1 MAAPPG
7 EAATPSLSPRPPA
20 GKGLSQPPA
29 RPFRVQRA
37 GGYLLVDGEE
47 ADVRLFHG
55 EEEHQRAAPAADAG
69 RAATA
74 MHEGT
79 VNTGRGREHRV
90 TRLSRAGRGPP
101 VRSSVP
107 TLPPTG
113 VDNTLRT
120 RCCSGDCNTLTV
132 DFKLVLT
139 RRQDAA
145 PADTLGNREK
155 QQREN
160 SPGRC
165 GSAGRATSRRQRV
178 PGPIPGQAQASGAGS
193 DPS

>member
-1 MAAPPG
+1 M
-7 EAATPSLSPRPPA
+7 
-20 GKGLSQPPA
+20 
-29 RPFRVQRA
+29 QRA

-139 RRQDAA
+139 RRHGRTRPQQTLWGTVRSSKEKTALAA
-145 PADTLGNREK
+145 VVRLVGQRPADRGSRVRFPVRHRPRVQGRTPAEARVTHGQPVSLPL
-155 QQREN
+155 
-160 SPGRC
+160 SP
-165 GSAGRATSRRQRV
+165 A
-178 PGPIPGQAQASGAGS
+178 PPP
-193 DPS
+193 